1 MIIQELIIKG
11 IVYQYILLANNFYL
25 NTSVDERR
33 KVKDDKKV
41 VYYDQ
46 NLNLGIKKKII
57 SNNIIRPSNMAN
69 KLLQR
74 GIKYLTEFMDLK
86 EEESKKKHHQY

>member
-1 MIIQELIIKG
+1 M
-11 IVYQYILLANNFYL
+11 
-25 NTSVDERR
+25 
-33 KVKDDKKV
+33 

-46 NLNLGIKKKII
+46 NLNFGIKKKII

-69 KLLQR
+69 KLLQN

-86 EEESKKKHHQY
+86 EEENKRKHQY